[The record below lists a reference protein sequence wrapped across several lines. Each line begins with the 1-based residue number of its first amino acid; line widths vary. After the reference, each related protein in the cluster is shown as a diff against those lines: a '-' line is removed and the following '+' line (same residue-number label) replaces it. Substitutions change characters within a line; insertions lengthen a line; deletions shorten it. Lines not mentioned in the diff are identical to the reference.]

1 MPKHI
6 YHYNTHA
13 EKRYFLGPEHHSL
26 YDIIA
31 LNGNIVSHTP
41 PAVAAFLATTGKEFY
56 IDPQTHAFQH
66 ATIHLKRDI
75 SDKKK
80 KEPAQYE
87 FKPSIDKLAKE
98 RLGEPFSQV
107 IINDKP
113 INPTAF
119 LDNGNI
125 KIVAIN
131 SVCQSVKE
139 FQQGLI
145 ESELDDEAKEFIGD
159 SSGFKPSFVIAP
171 YFYLSKHIWKQWL
184 EINIACYQRMKEL
197 VKDVPVYLSLVV
209 SKDAL
214 DNEGDIVSA
223 ISGVKPD
230 GILLWIDSH
239 VEEEL
244 RRSEVINYVHFLRGL
259 KNNTE
264 FLYNS
269 HGGYLSILLCH
280 TELGGLLDG
289 LAHSVNYGEHRNV
302 VPIGGGLPM
311 ARFYLYLLHSR
322 LRWGDAAE
330 LVQPRGW
337 LDSFEN
343 YRENICMCHQ
353 CQELFVEKG
362 SAEKAFDLFGKSN
375 PVTITRRDG
384 TIVRLDYPTKE
395 AKQAATRHYLYNKA
409 KEFDDVATKALGEL
423 LQDLDTT
430 YTQISE
436 DSGEEVVSHLRTWH
450 EVLSES
456 TGVNN

>member
-6 YHYNTHA
+6 YNYNTHA
-13 EKRYFLGPEHHSL
+13 EKRYFLGPEHHGL
-26 YDIIA
+26 YDIIR

-41 PAVAAFLATTGKEFY
+41 EGVAGFLATAGKDFY

-66 ATIHLKRDI
+66 ATIHLKSDV

-80 KEPAQYE
+80 KEPPRYK
-87 FKPSIDKLAKE
+87 FKPSIVKLANE
-98 RLGEPFSQV
+98 RLGGPFSQV
-107 IINDKP
+107 IANDKP
-113 INPTAF
+113 ISPAVFT
-119 LDNGNI
+119 DKGTI
-125 KIVAIN
+125 KNVAIN

-139 FQQGLI
+139 FQLDLI
-145 ESELDDEAKEFIGD
+145 ESELDDEAKEFIEGP
-159 SSGFKPSFVIAP
+159 SGFKPVFVIAP
-171 YFYLSKHIWKQWL
+171 YFYLSKHSWREWL
-184 EINIACYQRMKEL
+184 EINVACYQRMKEL
-197 VKDVPVYLSLVV
+197 VEDVPTYLSLVV

-244 RRSEVINYVHFLRGL
+244 RRSEVESYVHFLKELNG
-259 KNNTE
+259 NTE

-280 TELGGLLDG
+280 PELGGILDG
-289 LAHSVNYGEHRNV
+289 VAHSVNYGEHRNV

-311 ARFYLYLLHSR
+311 ARFYLYSLHSR
-322 LRWGDAAE
+322 LRWGDAADI
-330 LVQPRGW
+330 VQPRGW
-337 LDSFEN
+337 LDSVGS

-353 CQELFVEKG
+353 CQELFDEKG
-362 SAEKAFDLFGKSN
+362 SAEKAFDLYGKSN

-384 TIVRLDYPTKE
+384 TIVRLEYPTKE

-409 KEFDDVATKALGEL
+409 KEFDDVETKTYNEL
-423 LQDLDTT
+423 LQDLDAI
-430 YTQISE
+430 YREVSE
-436 DSGEEVVSHLRTWH
+436 NSGEEVVSHLRTWY
-450 EVLSES
+450 EALRE
-456 TGVNN
+456 TRDC